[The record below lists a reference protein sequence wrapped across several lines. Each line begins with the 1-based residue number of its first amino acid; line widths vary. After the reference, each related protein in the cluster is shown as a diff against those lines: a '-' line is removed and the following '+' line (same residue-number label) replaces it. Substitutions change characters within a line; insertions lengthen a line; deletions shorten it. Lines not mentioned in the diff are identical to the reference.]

1 MVTFASVARKIGNP
15 RLEKVLAQ
23 LATNVETDVHNAKSV
38 PRRADLRE
46 DVGLLKKQAEGFEK
60 ALSRISK
67 GFRLLALPI
76 GAIECLPNARKTA
89 RDVTELCDE
98 ALSIISPKAGAS
110 KKPGRV
116 TCALIVI
123 EAWSFVHG
131 KPPGANNAK
140 AQEACEDYWRAY
152 GGPPIGK
159 GDPGNWRRTIKSA
172 LAVRS
177 ALRRYIRDEIRL
189 EAEGRSSELSK
200 IASRGV
206 RNRR

>member
-1 MVTFASVARKIGNP
+1 MVTFANVARKIGNP

-23 LATNVETDVHNAKSV
+23 LAANHSAKSAS
-38 PRRADLRE
+38 RRADLRG

-67 GFRLLALPI
+67 GFRLLDLPVD
-76 GAIECLPNARKTA
+76 ANECLPNARKTS
-89 RDVTELCDE
+89 RDVAALCDK
-98 ALSIISPKAGAS
+98 ALSLISRKSGRL
-110 KKPGRV
+110 KRPGRE

-140 AQEACEDYWRAY
+140 AQEACDDYWRAY
-152 GGPPIGK
+152 GGSPIGK
-159 GDPGNWRRTIKSA
+159 ADTGNWRKTIKDA

-177 ALRRYIRDEIRL
+177 ALRRYIRDEIRF
-189 EAEGRSSELSK
+189 EAEGRSSELV
-200 IASRGV
+200 SRRA

>member
-23 LATNVETDVHNAKSV
+23 LAANVEADVPNAKSV
-38 PRRADLRE
+38 SRRVDLRG
-46 DVGLLKKQAEGFEK
+46 DVGSLKKQAEGFER

-67 GFRLLALPI
+67 GFRLLDLPLE
-76 GAIECLPNARKTA
+76 ANESLPNARKTI
-89 RDVTELCDE
+89 RDVAVFCDR
-98 ALSIISPKAGAS
+98 ALSMISGKAGRS
-110 KKPGRV
+110 KPGRE

-131 KPPGANNAK
+131 KPPGANNTK
-140 AQEACEDYWRAY
+140 AQEACDDYWRAY

-159 GDPGNWRRTIKSA
+159 DDSGNWRRTLKHA

-189 EAEGRSSELSK
+189 ETESRSSERST
-200 IASRGV
+200 IVSRRA

>member
-23 LATNVETDVHNAKSV
+23 LAANVETDVHNAKHIPKLS
-38 PRRADLRE
+38 
-46 DVGLLKKQAEGFEK
+46 DVRDNLKLLKGEAKRFEK
-60 ALSRISK
+60 ALNKVS
-67 GFRLLALPI
+67 LLDIPSSTIDGLRV
-76 GAIECLPNARKTA
+76 ARRTT
-89 RDVTELCDE
+89 RDVSALCDKV
-98 ALSIISPKAGAS
+98 LPSISEKGGAP

-123 EAWSFVHG
+123 EAWTFTHG
-131 KPPGANNAK
+131 RPPGANNAK

-159 GDPGNWRRTIKSA
+159 GDPGNWRKTIKDA
-172 LAVRS
+172 LADRS
-177 ALRRYIRDEIRL
+177 ALRRYIRDEIQF
-189 EAEGRSSELSK
+189 EAERRSSELSTK
-200 IASRGV
+200 ITRRR

>member
-23 LATNVETDVHNAKSV
+23 LAANVETDVHNAKHTPKRS
-38 PRRADLRE
+38 
-46 DVGLLKKQAEGFEK
+46 DVRDNLKLLKGEAKRFEK
-60 ALSRISK
+60 ALSKISM
-67 GFRLLALPI
+67 LDVPL
-76 GAIECLPNARKTA
+76 GAIKSLGSARKST
-89 RDVTELCDE
+89 RDVSALCDN
-98 ALSIISPKAGAS
+98 ALSNITVKRGAPKR
-110 KKPGRV
+110 PGRV

-123 EAWSFVHG
+123 EAWTFTHG
-131 KPPGANNAK
+131 RPPGANNAK

-172 LAVRS
+172 LADRR

-189 EAEGRSSELSK
+189 EAEGRSSDLSK
-200 IASRGV
+200 MASRGV
-206 RNRR
+206 RNSR